1 MRYNIVKEEHN
12 RLYSIVSRTEN
23 LASAEPPY
31 SAHDDQNA
39 MYAKTFVLI
48 SLCF

>member
-39 MYAKTFVLI
+39 KTFVLI